1 MPRLVS
7 RRVALALTR
16 GLLYAIGLILALGGI
31 ALGLLE
37 TAWAKD
43 HLRDF
48 IASQANQYL
57 AATLEIGRL
66 EGSLLRGVRLTD
78 VRLSTDADAVVGI
91 DEVSLSYSL
100 RELFDGGVVI
110 RQIRVVRPRVI
121 VARLADGRWNLGA
134 LVRRDRGEGEPGGPG
149 RPIHIPS
156 IEVVDGDVS
165 LRDPLTVGAV
175 HVPARYA
182 ALNVSLSLDYEP
194 GELRLDFAQA
204 SWDGGPSNLTM
215 HRLSGGI
222 ATGGGG
228 WTFDNLAVQTPL
240 SSFALAGRIVRSQ
253 TPTTVDVQVKAD
265 SFSFR
270 EWAVVV
276 PGLRY
281 LGVDAA
287 FEVDLEGPLARL
299 TTGLNLRST
308 GGAVRGALVLDT
320 TVPGWRGAGSVNV
333 ARLDLSRWMNR
344 PDRPSDISGRVD
356 FDLALEL
363 GRGFPRG
370 SYTFDG
376 PHAAFLEYEGD
387 DVWARGTITAK
398 EVLIAEATATAYGAN
413 VRLDAGSIA
422 VASPYPF
429 SFRGTADGVDLR
441 RVPASVPVPRVE
453 STLTFDYDL
462 QGRFVRPFIRG
473 GATFADSQFLGA
485 VIGVGAVGTI
495 DTAAT
500 PLRYSGEGDISG
512 IDLHRFG
519 AGLDVGWM
527 QDARYAGLVSG
538 HFRVEAA
545 GADAGTMTLAGGVH
559 LARANLFEGA
569 LTEADV
575 SIAIAGGSLTASYSG
590 SFSSL
595 NPAIAL
601 DDPRFAASLSG
612 AGRASITVRDLFV
625 RTPSLGDYDVD
636 GRVSLTASAVR
647 GLRLDSGTI
656 VATLADQLVTVTTMR
671 VEGPA
676 IEGEGAGAVALDGQR
691 SSRFTYDIGRADLRL
706 ASELFGS
713 EAAGEIATR
722 GQLTGPADRLQVVGT
737 ATIARLD
744 VAGLTALTTTGEY
757 DVTMPL
763 QDPARA
769 IVRVTG
775 KALSVEAFNQS
786 LQEAGWTV
794 TYADHR
800 VDVDVRITRREGWTG
815 TVMGALTLHP
825 DWRAVDLSS
834 LTLSLQGVAWRLVA
848 ADPPP
853 TVRWDDEGVA
863 VSPLSFVDGASGEQ
877 QIGVAGTWR
886 SDGSGALR
894 ITATRLFLDTFAWS
908 AERPA
913 RYGGVVDLDATVR
926 GTRDLPIVTGQVTVT
941 EGRIR
946 RLAYERLAGR
956 VDYGERMLN
965 VDLRLDQAPGVWLTA
980 KGSVPLALFDP
991 ELPEQPLN
999 VAITSSAVSLGLV
1012 EGVTDV
1018 VRAVSGEVRLNV
1030 IAIGTSQDPHFVGTV
1045 ELTNAG
1051 FLVASTGARY
1061 KNGYVALQ
1069 LSRDR
1074 VSVGRFYLEDNNGRV
1089 LEVGGSLGTHE
1100 LRVGDVAID
1109 VSARRFELLRNE
1121 FGTVEVDASLRI
1133 RGQFEA
1139 PRIFGQIAVAGGELK
1154 VDAILDRVLFQP
1166 YATQAAP
1173 SPELDAVAALNPWDR
1188 LGLDIELRVPGTL
1201 RMTGESV
1208 QVSPGTPLGLG
1219 SFNLRVNGDLYL
1231 FKDPAQPFYV
1241 NGSFHS
1247 VTGTYA
1253 FQSRRFDIDP
1263 ASSINFRGDLNP
1275 ELYVSVDR
1283 SISGVQARVTIAGA
1297 LTQPELRLTSRPP
1310 LDASDILSLIVF
1322 NTSMNQ
1328 LSAAQRQELAVRAG
1342 TLAAGFL
1349 TTPLLAALERSLGLD
1364 LLEIE
1369 GPQFGSTGPRVTV
1382 GDEIAPGLVAR
1393 FSRQFGQDEYDE
1405 ATIEYYLS
1413 RILRL
1418 RATFSD
1424 AGALISRSPFRRVE
1438 RAGIDLLLF
1447 FSF

>member
-1 MPRLVS
+1 MVS

-16 GLLYAIGLILALGGI
+16 GLLYTIGLLLALGAV

-43 HLRDF
+43 RLRDL
-48 IASQANQYL
+48 IVSQANQYL

-66 EGSLLRGVRLTD
+66 EGSLLRGVRVTD
-78 VRLSTDADAVVGI
+78 VRLSSDAEAVVGI

-100 RELFDGGVVI
+100 RELFGGGGVVI
-110 RQIRVVRPRVI
+110 RRIRVVRPRVVI
-121 VARLADGRWNLGA
+121 AKLADGRWNLGA
-134 LVRRDRGEGEPGGPG
+134 LVRRTEADSGRGGFGA
-149 RPIHIPS
+149 PIHVPS

-165 LRDPLTVGAV
+165 LSDPLTAGAIR
-175 HVPARYA
+175 VPARYA

-194 GELRLDFAQA
+194 GELRLDFAEA
-204 SWDGGPSNLTM
+204 SWDGGPSDLAMNRLT
-215 HRLSGGI
+215 GGL
-222 ATGGGG
+222 TYGGG
-228 WTFDNLAVQTPL
+228 WAFDDLVVQTPL
-240 SSFALAGRIVRSQ
+240 SSFTLAGKVVVRGQ
-253 TPTTVDVQVKAD
+253 TPTTIDLRVKAD
-265 SFSFR
+265 RFSFR

-287 FEVDLEGPLARL
+287 FEADLEGPLARL
-299 TTGLNLRST
+299 ATDLNLRST
-308 GGAVRGALVLDT
+308 GGAIRGAFVLDT

-333 ARLDLSRWMNR
+333 ERLDLSRWMTR
-344 PDRPSDISGRVD
+344 PDRSSDISGRVD

-376 PHAAFLEYEGD
+376 PHAAFLEYAGD
-387 DVWARGTITAK
+387 DVRARGTITATN
-398 EVLIAEATATAYGAN
+398 VVIAEATATAYGAN

-429 SFRGTADGVDLR
+429 TFRGRADGVDLR

-453 STLTFDYDL
+453 STLTFDYDV
-462 QGRFVRPFIRG
+462 QGRFVQPFIRG
-473 GATFADSQFLGA
+473 GASFAESRFLGA
-485 VIGVGAVGTI
+485 LIGAGAVGSI

-500 PLRYSGEGDISG
+500 PLEYSGEGDISG

-519 AGLDVGWM
+519 AGLDIAWM
-527 QDARYAGLVSG
+527 QDPRYAGSVSG
-538 HFRVEAA
+538 RFRVAATGA
-545 GADAGTMTLAGGVH
+545 GARTMTLTGGGR
-559 LARANLFEGA
+559 LARADLFGGA
-569 LTEADV
+569 LTDGDM
-575 SIAIAGGSLTASYSG
+575 SIAIAGGSLSASYSG

-601 DDPRFAASLSG
+601 DEPRFAASLSG
-612 AGRASITVRDLFV
+612 AGRASLTVRDLFL
-625 RTPSLGDYDVD
+625 RTPLLDDYDVD
-636 GRVSLTASAVR
+636 GRLSLTASAVR

-656 VATLADQLVTVTTMR
+656 VATLADQLLTVTTMR
-671 VEGPA
+671 VDGPG
-676 IEGEGAGAVALDGQR
+676 IEGDGSGAVAFDGHR
-691 SSRFTYDIGRADLRL
+691 SSRFGYEIARADLAL
-706 ASELFGS
+706 LSELLGR
-713 EAAGEIATR
+713 EATGEVSTR
-722 GQLTGPADRLQVVGT
+722 GELTGPADRLRVVGS
-737 ATIARLD
+737 AAIARLD
-744 VAGLTALTTTGEY
+744 TAGLTSLTATGDY
-757 DVTMPL
+757 DVSIPL
-763 QDPARA
+763 RDPARA
-769 IVRVTG
+769 NVRVTG

-786 LQEAGWTV
+786 VQEADWTV

-800 VDVDVRITRREGWTG
+800 VNADVRITLQEGWHG
-815 TVMGALTLHP
+815 TAAGTLTLHP

-848 ADPPP
+848 SDPPP
-853 TVRWDDEGVA
+853 TVRWDDDGIA
-863 VSPLSFVDGASGEQ
+863 VSPLSFVDGASGDQ
-877 QIGVAGTWR
+877 RIGVGGTWR
-886 SDGSGALR
+886 SDGNGALR
-894 ITATRLFLDTFAWS
+894 ITAARVFLETFAS
-908 AERPA
+908 SPERPA
-913 RYGGVVDLDATVR
+913 LYGGVVDLDATVR
-926 GTRDLPIVTGQVTVT
+926 GTSDLPIVTGQVAVT
-941 EGRIR
+941 QGRVR
-946 RLAYERLAGR
+946 RFAYDRLAGR
-956 VDYGERMLN
+956 IDYGERALD

-980 KGSVPLALFDP
+980 TGSVPLALFDP
-991 ELPEQPLN
+991 ELPAGPLN
-999 VAITSSAVSLGLV
+999 VAIASSAVSLGLI

-1018 VRAVSGEVRLNV
+1018 VRTVSGEIRLNV
-1030 IAIGTSQDPHFVGTV
+1030 TAIGTSQDPHFLGTV

-1051 FLVASTGARY
+1051 FQVASTGARY

-1069 LSRDR
+1069 LTRDR
-1074 VSVGRFYLEDNNGRV
+1074 VGVGRFHLEDNSGRV
-1089 LEVGGSLGTHE
+1089 LEISGSLGTHE
-1100 LRVGDVAID
+1100 LRVGDVEVD
-1109 VSARRFELLRNE
+1109 VRARRFELLRNE
-1121 FGTVEVDASLRI
+1121 FGTVEVDADLRV

-1139 PRIFGQIAVAGGELK
+1139 PRIFGQIAVASGDIK
-1154 VDAILDRVLFQP
+1154 VDAILDRALFQP

-1188 LGLDIELRVPGTL
+1188 LGLDVELRVPNTL
-1201 RMTGESV
+1201 RMTGENV
-1208 QVSPGTPLGLG
+1208 QLSPGTPLGLG

-1231 FKDPAQPFYV
+1231 YKDPAQPLYV

-1253 FQSRRFDIDP
+1253 FQGRRFDIDP
-1263 ASSINFRGDLNP
+1263 ASSINFRGDLTP
-1275 ELYVSVDR
+1275 ELYVSVNR
-1283 SISGVQARVTIAGA
+1283 TISGVQARVTIAGA
-1297 LTQPELRLTSRPP
+1297 LTEPELRLTSSPP
-1310 LDASDILSLIVF
+1310 LEASDILSLIVF
-1322 NTSMNQ
+1322 NSSMNE

-1369 GPQFGSTGPRVTV
+1369 APQYGSAGPRVTV

-1405 ATIEYYLS
+1405 ATIEYSLS